1 VIPITVEAESVDT
14 NGALAIVHAA
24 SDELL
29 QRYGG
34 DGDNKHLNVDEL
46 RPRSGSSSSR
56 DTAVT
61 SWVASDFA
69 RSPTRSPLRGGQAP
83 LGATDLRREGI
94 GLALMKEIE
103 SRAKALG
110 YVTLFLET
118 GPAQP
123 RPSRSIS

>member
-46 RPRSGSSSSR
+46 RPPLGSSSSR

-69 RSPTRSPLRGGQAP
+69 RSPTPLSTSRRSSASGCDR
-83 LGATDLRREGI
+83 TYDV
-94 GLALMKEIE
+94 
-103 SRAKALG
+103 RAS
-110 YVTLFLET
+110 V
-118 GPAQP
+118 
-123 RPSRSIS
+123 SRS